1 VPVTL
6 EQRFSN
12 CGPQTTDGPQQSS
25 GCLGRKIIS
34 KILTD
39 TEGMKNTPIHVY
51 AKTAF
56 VG

>member
-25 GCLGRKIIS
+25 GGLGRKIIS
-34 KILTD
+34 KIVTD